1 MAKFRDLAN
10 ANVSGSGNAEELG
23 ELIDALL
30 PVLVDR
36 LAVTGL
42 GEIEVERNGATVR
55 VRAEALGE
63 AGAVPAGA
71 VSSAAVASRLVEG
84 KSSPAP
90 ASERSADG
98 VRKHAVRATAVGF
111 LTLAKDIHIGAKVTK
126 GALVA
131 QVEVLGIPTEVRA
144 LHGGI
149 VVTLRAATGDPVE
162 YGQEI
167 FILESIGDAAK

>member
-1 MAKFRDLAN
+1 MAKYRDLAN
-10 ANVSGSGNAEELG
+10 ADVNGSGNAEALG

-30 PVLVDR
+30 PILVDR

-55 VRAEALGE
+55 VRSEALGVV
-63 AGAVPAGA
+63 AATPVNRPATGRVSVGA
-71 VSSAAVASRLVEG
+71 AALPKEQT
-84 KSSPAP
+84 
-90 ASERSADG
+90 ADG

-149 VVTLRAATGDPVE
+149 VVTLKAATGDPVE

-167 FILESIGDAAK
+167 FLLESIGEVAK

>member
-1 MAKFRDLAN
+1 MAKYRDLAN
-10 ANVSGSGNAEELG
+10 ADVNGSGNAEALG

-30 PVLVDR
+30 PILVDR

-55 VRAEALGE
+55 VRSEALGV
-63 AGAVPAGA
+63 AAP
-71 VSSAAVASRLVEG
+71 VSLPRAALGGVSAR
-84 KSSPAP
+84 P
-90 ASERSADG
+90 ASLPKEQTADG

-149 VVTLRAATGDPVE
+149 VVTLKAATGDPVE

-167 FILESIGDAAK
+167 FLLESIGEVAK

>member
-1 MAKFRDLAN
+1 VN
-10 ANVSGSGNAEELG
+10 GSGNAEELG

-30 PVLVDR
+30 PILVDR

-55 VRAEALGE
+55 VRSESLG
-63 AGAVPAGA
+63 V
-71 VSSAAVASRLVEG
+71 AA
-84 KSSPAP
+84 PAP
-90 ASERSADG
+90 AARPTSGRVSVGAAALPSERSADG

-111 LTLAKDIHIGAKVTK
+111 LTLAKEIHIGAKVTK

-149 VVTLRAATGDPVE
+149 VVTLKAATGDPVE

-167 FILESIGDAAK
+167 FLLESIGEVAK

>member
-1 MAKFRDLAN
+1 MAKYRDLTN
-10 ANVSGSGNAEELG
+10 ADVNGSGNAEALG

-30 PVLVDR
+30 PILVDR

-55 VRAEALGE
+55 VRSEALG
-63 AGAVPAGA
+63 V
-71 VSSAAVASRLVEG
+71 V
-84 KSSPAP
+84 AP
-90 ASERSADG
+90 ASTPRAASGGVSARPPSLPKEQTVDG

-111 LTLAKDIHIGAKVTK
+111 LTLAKDIHIGAKVAK

-144 LHGGI
+144 SHGGI
-149 VVTLRAATGDPVE
+149 VVTLKAATGDPVE

-167 FILESIGDAAK
+167 FILESIGEVAK

>member
-1 MAKFRDLAN
+1 MAKFRDLSN

-23 ELIDALL
+23 ALIDALL

-55 VRAEALGE
+55 VRSEALGV
-63 AGAVPAGA
+63 AGTAP
-71 VSSAAVASRLVEG
+71 SAAASAAAASRPVAA
-84 KSSPAP
+84 KASVAP
-90 ASERSADG
+90 VGERSADG

-149 VVTLRAATGDPVE
+149 VVSLRAATGDPVE

-167 FILESIGDAAK
+167 FILESIGEAAK

>member
-1 MAKFRDLAN
+1 MAKYRDLAN
-10 ANVSGSGNAEELG
+10 AHVNGSGNAEALG

-30 PVLVDR
+30 PILVDR

-55 VRAEALGE
+55 VRSEALG
-63 AGAVPAGA
+63 V
-71 VSSAAVASRLVEG
+71 V
-84 KSSPAP
+84 AP
-90 ASERSADG
+90 ASTPRTASGSVSARPPSLPKEQTADG

-111 LTLAKDIHIGAKVTK
+111 LTLAKDIHIGAKVAK

-144 LHGGI
+144 SHGGI
-149 VVTLRAATGDPVE
+149 VVTLKAATGDPVE

-167 FILESIGDAAK
+167 FLLESIGEVAK

>member
-1 MAKFRDLAN
+1 MAKYRDLAN
-10 ANVSGSGNAEELG
+10 ADVNGSGNAEALG

-30 PVLVDR
+30 PILVDR

-55 VRAEALGE
+55 VRSEALGVVAPPPAARPASGRVSA
-63 AGAVPAGA
+63 AGAALPK
-71 VSSAAVASRLVEG
+71 EQI
-84 KSSPAP
+84 
-90 ASERSADG
+90 ADG

-111 LTLAKDIHIGAKVTK
+111 LTLAKDIHIGAKVAK

-149 VVTLRAATGDPVE
+149 VVTLKAATGDPVE

-167 FILESIGDAAK
+167 FLLESIGEAAK

>member
-1 MAKFRDLAN
+1 MATYRDLAS
-10 ANVSGSGNAEELG
+10 ADVSGSGNAEALG
-23 ELIDALL
+23 ELVDALL
-30 PVLVDR
+30 PILVDR

-55 VRAEALGE
+55 VRSEALGVV
-63 AGAVPAGA
+63 APSSAVRSAPGRVSA
-71 VSSAAVASRLVEG
+71 SSAALPKEQT
-84 KSSPAP
+84 
-90 ASERSADG
+90 ADG

-111 LTLAKDIHIGAKVTK
+111 LTLAKDIHIGAKVAK

-149 VVTLRAATGDPVE
+149 VVTLKAATGDPVE

-167 FILESIGDAAK
+167 FLLESIGEAAK

>member
-1 MAKFRDLAN
+1 MAKYRDLTN
-10 ANVSGSGNAEELG
+10 ADVSGSGNAEALG
-23 ELIDALL
+23 ELVDALL
-30 PVLVDR
+30 PILVDR

-55 VRAEALGE
+55 VRSEALGV
-63 AGAVPAGA
+63 AASASTPRAASGG
-71 VSSAAVASRLVEG
+71 VSAR
-84 KSSPAP
+84 P
-90 ASERSADG
+90 ASLQGERSADG
-98 VRKHAVRATAVGF
+98 VRQHAVRATAVGF

-149 VVTLRAATGDPVE
+149 VVTLKAATGDPVE

-167 FILESIGDAAK
+167 FIVESIGEVAK

>member
-1 MAKFRDLAN
+1 VAKYRDLAN
-10 ANVSGSGNAEELG
+10 ADVNGSGNAEALG

-30 PVLVDR
+30 PILVDR

-55 VRAEALGE
+55 VRSEALGVVAPPPAARPASGRVSA
-63 AGAVPAGA
+63 AGAALPK
-71 VSSAAVASRLVEG
+71 EQI
-84 KSSPAP
+84 
-90 ASERSADG
+90 ADG

-111 LTLAKDIHIGAKVTK
+111 LTLAKDIHIGAKVAK

-144 LHGGI
+144 SHGGI
-149 VVTLRAATGDPVE
+149 VVTLKAATGDPVE

-167 FILESIGDAAK
+167 FIVESIGEAAK

>member
-1 MAKFRDLAN
+1 MAKYRDLAN
-10 ANVSGSGNAEELG
+10 AHVNGSGNAEELG

-30 PVLVDR
+30 PILVDR

-55 VRAEALGE
+55 VRSESLG
-63 AGAVPAGA
+63 V
-71 VSSAAVASRLVEG
+71 AA
-84 KSSPAP
+84 PAP
-90 ASERSADG
+90 AARPTSGRVSVGAAALPSERSADG

-111 LTLAKDIHIGAKVTK
+111 LTLAKEIHIGAKVTK

-149 VVTLRAATGDPVE
+149 VVTLKAATGDPVE

-167 FILESIGDAAK
+167 FLLESIGEVAK

>member
-1 MAKFRDLAN
+1 VAKYRDLAN
-10 ANVSGSGNAEELG
+10 ADVNGSGNAEALG
-23 ELIDALL
+23 ELVDALL
-30 PVLVDR
+30 PILVDR

-55 VRAEALGE
+55 VRSESLG
-63 AGAVPAGA
+63 V
-71 VSSAAVASRLVEG
+71 AA
-84 KSSPAP
+84 PAP
-90 ASERSADG
+90 AARPTSGRVSVGAAALQSERSADG

-111 LTLAKDIHIGAKVTK
+111 LTLAKEIHIGAKVTK

-149 VVTLRAATGDPVE
+149 VVTLKAATGDPVE

-167 FILESIGDAAK
+167 FILESIGEVGK

>member
-1 MAKFRDLAN
+1 MAKYRDLAN
-10 ANVSGSGNAEELG
+10 AHVNGSGNAEELG

-30 PVLVDR
+30 PILVDR
-36 LAVTGL
+36 LAATGL

-55 VRAEALGE
+55 VRSEALGVT
-63 AGAVPAGA
+63 A
-71 VSSAAVASRLVEG
+71 
-84 KSSPAP
+84 PAP
-90 ASERSADG
+90 AARPTSGRVSAAGSGLPKEQNADG

-144 LHGGI
+144 SHGGI
-149 VVTLRAATGDPVE
+149 VVTLKAGTGDPVE

-167 FILESIGDAAK
+167 FLLESIGEVAK

>member
-1 MAKFRDLAN
+1 MAKYRDLAN
-10 ANVSGSGNAEELG
+10 ADVNGSGNAEALG

-30 PVLVDR
+30 PILVDR

-55 VRAEALGE
+55 VRSEALGVVAATPVSRPATGRVSA
-63 AGAVPAGA
+63 AGAALPK
-71 VSSAAVASRLVEG
+71 EQT
-84 KSSPAP
+84 
-90 ASERSADG
+90 ADG

-111 LTLAKDIHIGAKVTK
+111 LTLAKEIHIGAKVTK

-144 LHGGI
+144 SHGGI
-149 VVTLRAATGDPVE
+149 VVTLKAATGDPVE

-167 FILESIGDAAK
+167 FLLESIGEAAK

>member
-1 MAKFRDLAN
+1 MAKYRDLAN
-10 ANVSGSGNAEELG
+10 ADVNGSGNAEALG

-30 PVLVDR
+30 PILVDR

-55 VRAEALGE
+55 VRSEALGVV
-63 AGAVPAGA
+63 APPPAARPASGR
-71 VSSAAVASRLVEG
+71 VSAAGSALPKEQT
-84 KSSPAP
+84 
-90 ASERSADG
+90 ADG

-111 LTLAKDIHIGAKVTK
+111 LTLAKDIHIGAKVAK

-144 LHGGI
+144 SHGGI
-149 VVTLRAATGDPVE
+149 VVTLKAATGDPVE

-167 FILESIGDAAK
+167 FLLESIGEAAK

>member
-1 MAKFRDLAN
+1 VAKYRDLASADVN
-10 ANVSGSGNAEELG
+10 GSGNAEALG

-30 PVLVDR
+30 PILVDR

-55 VRAEALGE
+55 VRSESLG
-63 AGAVPAGA
+63 V
-71 VSSAAVASRLVEG
+71 AA
-84 KSSPAP
+84 PAP
-90 ASERSADG
+90 AARPTSGRVSVGAAALPSERSADG

-111 LTLAKDIHIGAKVTK
+111 LTLAKEIHIGAKVAK

-149 VVTLRAATGDPVE
+149 VVTLKAATGDPVE

-167 FILESIGDAAK
+167 FLLESIGEAAK

>member
-1 MAKFRDLAN
+1 MAKYRDLTN
-10 ANVSGSGNAEELG
+10 ADVSGSGNAEALG
-23 ELIDALL
+23 ELVDALL
-30 PVLVDR
+30 PILVDR

-55 VRAEALGE
+55 VRSESLGV
-63 AGAVPAGA
+63 AASASTPRAASGG
-71 VSSAAVASRLVEG
+71 VSAR
-84 KSSPAP
+84 P
-90 ASERSADG
+90 ASLQGERSADG

-149 VVTLRAATGDPVE
+149 VVTLKAATGDPVE

-167 FILESIGDAAK
+167 FILESIGEVAK

>member
-1 MAKFRDLAN
+1 MAKYRDLAN
-10 ANVSGSGNAEELG
+10 AHVNGSGNAEELG

-30 PVLVDR
+30 PILVDR

-55 VRAEALGE
+55 VRSEALG
-63 AGAVPAGA
+63 V
-71 VSSAAVASRLVEG
+71 VA
-84 KSSPAP
+84 PAP
-90 ASERSADG
+90 AARPATGRASAAGAALQKEQTADG

-111 LTLAKDIHIGAKVTK
+111 LTLAKEIHIGAKVAK

-144 LHGGI
+144 LHSGI

-167 FILESIGDAAK
+167 FILESIGEVQK

>member
-1 MAKFRDLAN
+1 VAKYRDLAN
-10 ANVSGSGNAEELG
+10 ADVNGSGNAEALG

-30 PVLVDR
+30 PILVDR

-55 VRAEALGE
+55 VRSESLG
-63 AGAVPAGA
+63 V
-71 VSSAAVASRLVEG
+71 AA
-84 KSSPAP
+84 PAP
-90 ASERSADG
+90 AARPTSGRVSVGAAALPSERSADG

-111 LTLAKDIHIGAKVTK
+111 LTLAKEIHIGAKVTK

-149 VVTLRAATGDPVE
+149 VVTLKAATGDPVE

-167 FILESIGDAAK
+167 FLLESIGEVAK

>member
-1 MAKFRDLAN
+1 VAKYRDLAN
-10 ANVSGSGNAEELG
+10 ADVNGSGNAEALG

-30 PVLVDR
+30 PILVDR

-55 VRAEALGE
+55 VRSEALG
-63 AGAVPAGA
+63 V
-71 VSSAAVASRLVEG
+71 V
-84 KSSPAP
+84 AP
-90 ASERSADG
+90 ASLPRPTSGSVSARPASLSSERSADG

-111 LTLAKDIHIGAKVTK
+111 LTLAKEIHIGAKVAK

-149 VVTLRAATGDPVE
+149 VVTLKAATGDPVE

-167 FILESIGDAAK
+167 FIVESIGEAAK

>member
-1 MAKFRDLAN
+1 MAKYRDLAN
-10 ANVSGSGNAEELG
+10 ADVNGSGNAEALG

-30 PVLVDR
+30 PILVDR

-55 VRAEALGE
+55 VRSEALGVVAPPPAARPASGRVSA
-63 AGAVPAGA
+63 AGAALPK
-71 VSSAAVASRLVEG
+71 EQT
-84 KSSPAP
+84 
-90 ASERSADG
+90 ADG

-111 LTLAKDIHIGAKVTK
+111 LTLAKDIHIGAKVAK

-144 LHGGI
+144 SHGGI
-149 VVTLRAATGDPVE
+149 VVTLKAATGDPVE

-167 FILESIGDAAK
+167 FLLESIGEAAK

>member
-1 MAKFRDLAN
+1 MAKYRDLSN
-10 ANVSGSGNAEELG
+10 ANVSGSGNAEALG

-55 VRAEALGE
+55 VRSEALGVV
-63 AGAVPAGA
+63 GAAT
-71 VSSAAVASRLVEG
+71 SAATSAAAASRPVAANA
-84 KSSPAP
+84 SPAP
-90 ASERSADG
+90 ASERSVDG

-167 FILESIGDAAK
+167 FILESIGEAAK

>member
-1 MAKFRDLAN
+1 MAKFRDLSN

-23 ELIDALL
+23 ALIDALL

-55 VRAEALGE
+55 VRSEALG
-63 AGAVPAGA
+63 V
-71 VSSAAVASRLVEG
+71 AA
-84 KSSPAP
+84 SPAP
-90 ASERSADG
+90 AGERSADG

-167 FILESIGDAAK
+167 FILESIGEAAK

>member
-1 MAKFRDLAN
+1 VN
-10 ANVSGSGNAEELG
+10 GSGNAEELG

-30 PVLVDR
+30 PILVDR

-55 VRAEALGE
+55 VRSESLG
-63 AGAVPAGA
+63 V
-71 VSSAAVASRLVEG
+71 AA
-84 KSSPAP
+84 PAP
-90 ASERSADG
+90 AARPTSGRVSVGAAALPSERSADG

-111 LTLAKDIHIGAKVTK
+111 LTLAKEIHIGAKVTK

-149 VVTLRAATGDPVE
+149 VVTLKAATGDPVE

-167 FILESIGDAAK
+167 FLLESIGEAAK

>member
-1 MAKFRDLAN
+1 MAKYRDLAN
-10 ANVSGSGNAEELG
+10 ANVNGSGNAEALG

-30 PVLVDR
+30 PILVDR

-55 VRAEALGE
+55 VRSEALGVVAPPPAARPASGRVSA
-63 AGAVPAGA
+63 AGAALPK
-71 VSSAAVASRLVEG
+71 EQI
-84 KSSPAP
+84 
-90 ASERSADG
+90 ADG

-111 LTLAKDIHIGAKVTK
+111 LTLAKDIHIGAKVAK

-144 LHGGI
+144 SHGGI
-149 VVTLRAATGDPVE
+149 VVTLKAATGDPVE

-167 FILESIGDAAK
+167 FLLESIGEAAK

>member
-55 VRAEALGE
+55 VRAEAPGE
-63 AGAVPAGA
+63 AGAVSAGA
-71 VSSAAVASRLVEG
+71 VSSA
-84 KSSPAP
+84 AP

-111 LTLAKDIHIGAKVTK
+111 LTLAKDIHIGAKVAK

-167 FILESIGDAAK
+167 FILESIGEAAK

>member
-55 VRAEALGE
+55 VDRKSTRLNSSHTDISRM
-63 AGAVPAGA
+63 P
-71 VSSAAVASRLVEG
+71 SSA
-84 KSSPAP
+84 
-90 ASERSADG
+90 
-98 VRKHAVRATAVGF
+98 
-111 LTLAKDIHIGAKVTK
+111 
-126 GALVA
+126 
-131 QVEVLGIPTEVRA
+131 
-144 LHGGI
+144 
-149 VVTLRAATGDPVE
+149 
-162 YGQEI
+162 
-167 FILESIGDAAK
+167 

>member
-1 MAKFRDLAN
+1 VAKYRELAN
-10 ANVSGSGNAEELG
+10 ADVNGSGNAEALG

-30 PVLVDR
+30 PILVDR

-55 VRAEALGE
+55 VRSEALGVT
-63 AGAVPAGA
+63 A
-71 VSSAAVASRLVEG
+71 
-84 KSSPAP
+84 PAP
-90 ASERSADG
+90 AARPTSGRVSVGAAALPSERSADG

-111 LTLAKDIHIGAKVTK
+111 LTLAKEIHIGAKVTK

-149 VVTLRAATGDPVE
+149 VVTLKAATGDPVE

-167 FILESIGDAAK
+167 FLLESIGEVAK